1 MNAEPRSWFTQRLIW
16 GAAILF
22 LTLIFVVRSYP
33 IQEDK
38 AQHFSKAKE
47 ARRGKIRLAKEGKRV
62 LNFTQQRFGVSR
74 LLWIQD
80 EEGLRRQFFLEA
92 PEAKVGALINASTST
107 FQEVFSHP
115 KGWLQEELFWEI
127 ASTGER
133 VVRRGTR
140 WVREGSNQP
149 VPESLYRDIVP
160 AQKARFFD
168 AETAEWNPLT
178 NQLVAHTAFFS
189 ILKAKG
195 HDLPTSTADGLVLA
209 EGTTQSITFLFDKT
223 GRQHVC
229 CQGVKLLVKQKR

>member
-1 MNAEPRSWFTQRLIW
+1 MNTEPRSWFVQRLIW
-16 GAAILF
+16 GVSIVSLF
-22 LTLIFVVRSYP
+22 LIFVVRSYP

-38 AQHFSKAKE
+38 ALHFSKAKE
-47 ARRGKIRLAKEGKRV
+47 ARRGKIRLAREGKGA

-92 PEAKVGALINASTST
+92 AEAKVGAFVNATVST
-107 FQEVFSHP
+107 FQETFSHP

-140 WVREGSNQP
+140 WVKEGSSQP
-149 VPESLYRDIVP
+149 VPESLHRDIVP

-168 AETAEWNPLT
+168 AKTAEWNPVT

-189 ILKAKG
+189 ILKARG
-195 HDLPTSTADGLVLA
+195 HDLPTSTSDGLVLA
-209 EGTTQSITFLFDKT
+209 EGTAQSITFLFDKT
-223 GRQHVC
+223 GRQHVS
-229 CQGVKLLVKQKR
+229 CQGVTLLVKQKR